1 MERRG
6 KNRHRK
12 LFWIKRGMKLTIIG
26 PPGSGKSSQADLL
39 AKKLRLKH
47 ITIGELLRKEEKK
60 HTKLGEK
67 IEKII
72 DKGNL
77 VPSALAWNI
86 VKKELNKNYILDGFP
101 RELIEAKIL
110 DKNTNLDAAI
120 FINVNNKEI
129 LRRLTNRWYCSCGMN
144 YNFLMN
150 KPKKNHICDKC
161 SRKLLQREDDKP
173 NIIKKRIKIYRKETK
188 PVIDFYR
195 KKRILITVNG
205 LISIKEIL
213 KEIIS
218 KLNKNLYKPR

>member
-1 MERRG
+1 
-6 KNRHRK
+6 
-12 LFWIKRGMKLTIIG
+12 MKLTIIG

-47 ITIGELLRKEEKK
+47 ITIGYLLRKEIKK
-60 HTKLGEK
+60 GTKLGK
-67 IEKII
+67 RIRNII

-77 VPSALAWNI
+77 VSCNLVWGIA
-86 VKKELNKNYILDGFP
+86 KKELNKNYILDGFP
-101 RELIEAKIL
+101 RDLIEAKIL
-110 DKNTNLDAAI
+110 DKHTNLDAAI
-120 FINVNNKEI
+120 FIHVNSKEI

-173 NIIKKRIKIYRKETK
+173 NIIKKRIKVYKKETK

-195 KKRILITVNG
+195 KKKILITING
-205 LISIKEIL
+205 FNNIKEIL

-218 KLNKNLYKPR
+218 MLNKNLYKPR